1 MNISVK
7 DVKNESFYNTLKQI
21 GYNAV
26 DFSFL
31 YADKRDEILL
41 DSYETAVLEK
51 FQYIQN
57 AQLKVSQTHL
67 TYYPAHFKP
76 LESFEEFEEY
86 MFPLLKKEIE
96 LTAKLNCK
104 IAVAHLYFEESLE
117 NSRRANIRL
126 IEKLLP
132 VLEKNGVILA
142 IENIYGPTCSDVH
155 LSTAD
160 DLLFY
165 INHFKSD
172 YIKVCLDTGHAIS
185 QGENPAEMVEQ
196 LGDSVVALHVHSNV
210 YKKDLHSPL
219 WLSGW
224 VNWREFFDA
233 LESVNY
239 SGTFNLEISAPK
251 ELSLKSAINYYEMAF
266 DISKSLIERNF
277 ESWVTQKDGN

>member
-7 DVKNESFYNTLKQI
+7 DVKNESFYNTLKRI
-21 GYNAV
+21 GYSAV

-41 DSYETAVLEK
+41 DSYETAVLKK
-51 FQYIQN
+51 FEQIKN
-57 AQLKVSQTHL
+57 AQLEVCQTHL

-76 LESFEEFEEY
+76 LGSFKAFEEY
-86 MFPLLKKEIE
+86 MFPILKKEIE
-96 LTAKLNCK
+96 LTAKLGSK

-117 NSRRANIRL
+117 NSRNSNIQL
-126 IEKLLP
+126 IEKLIP
-132 VLEKNGVILA
+132 VLEENGVVLA
-142 IENIYGPTCSDVH
+142 IENIYGPSYSDSH
-155 LSTAD
+155 LCTAD

-165 INHFKSD
+165 VNHFKSD
-172 YIKVCLDTGHAIS
+172 YVKVCLDTGHAITRD
-185 QGENPAEMVEQ
+185 QQPAEMVKK
-196 LGDSVVALHVHSNV
+196 LGDSIAALHVHSNV
-210 YKKDLHSPL
+210 HRQDLHSPL